1 MAESF
6 EDRYMDVLQNI
17 ESAIVD
23 TYREYPELN
32 DRNVRDVIDF
42 LIRSYEVEARGHSL
56 PAPKFSSPTKELY
69 EDVRSVCDWRLGKET
84 LRDEGDQPPE
94 LAMNPKTIKEIV
106 ACLKRIRLSIK
117 MHKSEGRRGYLD
129 FVSQFVP

>member
-6 EDRYMDVLQNI
+6 EDRYLDVLQNI
-17 ESAIVD
+17 EAAIVD
-23 TYREYPELN
+23 TYREYPELE
-32 DRNVRDVIDF
+32 DRNVRNVVDA
-42 LIRSYEVEARGHSL
+42 LIRSYEVEARGYSL

-69 EDVRSVCDWRLGKET
+69 EDVRSVCDWRLGKES
-84 LRDEGDQPPE
+84 LRDEGDQPLE

-117 MHKSEGRRGYLD
+117 MHKSEGQCGYLN
-129 FVSQFVP
+129 FVSQFIA

>member
-6 EDRYMDVLQNI
+6 EDRYLDVLQNI

-23 TYREYPELN
+23 SYREYPELH
-32 DRNVRDVIDF
+32 DRNVRDVVDF

-56 PAPKFSSPTKELY
+56 PMPKFSSPTKELY
-69 EDVRSVCDWRLGKET
+69 ENVRLMCDWRLGKES
-84 LRDEGDQPPE
+84 LLDERGQSPE
-94 LAMNPKTIKEIV
+94 VEANPKTIKEII

-117 MHKSEGRRGYLD
+117 THKGEGRRGYLD
-129 FVSQFVP
+129 FVSQFVS

>member
-1 MAESF
+1 MADSF
-6 EDRYMDVLQNI
+6 ENRYMDALQNL
-17 ESAIVD
+17 EFAIVD
-23 TYREYPELN
+23 TYREYPELD

-56 PAPKFSSPTKELY
+56 PPPKFSSPIKELY
-69 EDVRSVCDWRLGKET
+69 EEVRSGCDWRLGRES

-94 LAMNPKTIKEIV
+94 LAMSPKTIKEIV

-129 FVSQFVP
+129 FVSQFIA